1 MNYNENGDVDT
12 MVNVNTITTRREL
25 KLRREILVF
34 DKMCGSVQINGVS
47 FYEDEIADVVFVILN
62 RWDFQ
67 SKLHNDESILY
78 DLIRDSK
85 MTYHLQDACK
95 LMDIIGRSHLHLQ
108 AIVRTLMSLGDN
120 IESDNDTEVIN
131 HMIEKLDGEKVYRD
145 NFRYDVDARIRI
157 PQALN
162 PIRNY
167 LEDLKNNILSDEM
180 KVKDIVESESHFKE
194 SNGSYDVKLKLI
206 IKNDNI

>member
-1 MNYNENGDVDT
+1 
-12 MVNVNTITTRREL
+12 MVNINAITTRREL

-47 FYEDEIADVVFVILN
+47 FYEDEIADVVFNILN
-62 RWDFQ
+62 HWDFQ

-95 LMDIIGRSHLHLQ
+95 LMNIIGRSHLHLQ
-108 AIVRTLMSLGDN
+108 AIVRTLMSLGDS
-120 IESDNDTEVIN
+120 IESDNDIEVIN
-131 HMIEKLDGEKVYRD
+131 SMMEKLDGEKVYKD

-167 LEDLKNNILSDEM
+167 LEDLKNNMLGDERH
-180 KVKDIVESESHFKE
+180 VRDIVERELQADTD
-194 SNGSYDVKLKLI
+194 GVGYDVKLKLC
-206 IKNDNI
+206 IKKNI

>member
-1 MNYNENGDVDT
+1 MNGDVIK
-12 MVNVNTITTRREL
+12 MVNVNAITTRREL

-62 RWDFQ
+62 HWDFQ

-95 LMDIIGRSHLHLQ
+95 LMNIIGRSHLHLQ
-108 AIVRTLMSLGDN
+108 AIVRTLMSLGDS
-120 IESDNDTEVIN
+120 IESDDDIEFIN
-131 HMIEKLDGEKVYRD
+131 SMIEKLDGEKVYKD

-167 LEDLKNNILSDEM
+167 LEDLRNNILGDEM
-180 KVKDIVESESHFKE
+180 HVRDIVERELQTKTD
-194 SNGSYDVKLKLI
+194 GVGYDVKLKLG
-206 IKNDNI
+206 IKKNV

>member
-62 RWDFQ
+62 HWDFQ

-78 DLIRDSK
+78 DLIQDSK

-95 LMDIIGRSHLHLQ
+95 LMNIIGRSHLHLQ
-108 AIVRTLMSLGDN
+108 AIVRTLMSLGDG
-120 IESDNDTEVIN
+120 IESDNDIEVIN
-131 HMIEKLDGEKVYRD
+131 SMMEKLDGEKVYKD

-167 LEDLKNNILSDEM
+167 LEDLRNNMLGDEM
-180 KVKDIVESESHFKE
+180 HVRDIVERELQTKTD
-194 SNGSYDVKLKLI
+194 GVGYDVKLKLG
-206 IKNDNI
+206 IKKKI

>member
-1 MNYNENGDVDT
+1 ME
-12 MVNVNTITTRREL
+12 MVNVNAITTRREL

-34 DKMCGSVQINGVS
+34 DKMCDSVKINGVS
-47 FYEDEIADVVFVILN
+47 FYEDEIADVVFDILKH
-62 RWDFQ
+62 WDFQ

-95 LMDIIGRSHLHLQ
+95 LMDLVGRCHLHFQ

-131 HMIEKLDGEKVYRD
+131 HMIEKLDGAKVYRD

-167 LEDLKNNILSDEM
+167 LEDLKNNILSDEI

-194 SNGSYDVKLKLI
+194 SNGSYDVKLKLT
-206 IKNDNI
+206 IKNENI

>member
-1 MNYNENGDVDT
+1 
-12 MVNVNTITTRREL
+12 MVNVSAITPRREL
-25 KLRREILVF
+25 KLRREILEF
-34 DKMCGSVQINGVS
+34 DKMYSEVRINSVS
-47 FYEDEIADVVFVILN
+47 FYEDEQADVVLDILN
-62 RWDFQ
+62 HWDFQ
-67 SKLHNDESILY
+67 SKLHDDESILY

-108 AIVRTLMSLGDN
+108 AIVRTLMSLSDS
-120 IESDNDTEVIN
+120 IESVNDIEVIN
-131 HMIEKLDGEKVYRD
+131 SMIEKLDGEKVYKD

-167 LEDLKNNILSDEM
+167 LEDLKNNMLDDEIH
-180 KVKDIVESESHFKE
+180 VRDIVEHELQAKTD
-194 SNGSYDVKLKLI
+194 GVGYDVKLKLG
-206 IKNDNI
+206 IKKNI

>member
-1 MNYNENGDVDT
+1 MLME
-12 MVNVNTITTRREL
+12 MVNVNAITTRREL
-25 KLRREILVF
+25 KLRSEILVF
-34 DKMCGSVQINGVS
+34 DKMCDSVKINGVS
-47 FYEDEIADVVFVILN
+47 FYEDEIADVVFDILKH
-62 RWDFQ
+62 WDFQ

-95 LMDIIGRSHLHLQ
+95 LMDLVGRCHLHFQ

-131 HMIEKLDGEKVYRD
+131 HMIEKLDGAKVYRD

-167 LEDLKNNILSDEM
+167 LEDLKNNILSDEI

-194 SNGSYDVKLKLI
+194 SNGSYDVKLKLT
-206 IKNDNI
+206 IKNENI

>member
-62 RWDFQ
+62 HWDFQ

>member
-62 RWDFQ
+62 HWDFQ

-180 KVKDIVESESHFKE
+180 KVKDIVESESQFKE

>member
-1 MNYNENGDVDT
+1 
-12 MVNVNTITTRREL
+12 MVNINAITTRREL

-47 FYEDEIADVVFVILN
+47 FYEDEIADVVFNILN
-62 RWDFQ
+62 HWDFQ

-95 LMDIIGRSHLHLQ
+95 LMNIIGRSHLHLQ
-108 AIVRTLMSLGDN
+108 AIVRTLMSLGDS
-120 IESDNDTEVIN
+120 IESDNDIEVIN
-131 HMIEKLDGEKVYRD
+131 SMMEKLDGEKVYKD

-167 LEDLKNNILSDEM
+167 LEDLKNNMLGDERH
-180 KVKDIVESESHFKE
+180 VRDIVERELQADTD
-194 SNGSYDVKLKLI
+194 GVGYDVKLKI
-206 IKNDNI
+206 GIKKNV

>member
-1 MNYNENGDVDT
+1 MRNGDVDK
-12 MVNVNTITTRREL
+12 MVNVNAITTRREL

-47 FYEDEIADVVFVILN
+47 FYEDEIADVVFNILN
-62 RWDFQ
+62 HWDFQ

-95 LMDIIGRSHLHLQ
+95 LMNIIGRSHLHLQ
-108 AIVRTLMSLGDN
+108 AIVRTLLSL
-120 IESDNDTEVIN
+120 SDNVDDCNDIEVIDR
-131 HMIEKLDGEKVYRD
+131 MIEKLDGEKVYKD
-145 NFRYDVDARIRI
+145 NFQYDVDARIRI

-167 LEDLKNNILSDEM
+167 LEDLKNNMLGDEM
-180 KVKDIVESESHFKE
+180 HLRDIVKRELQADTD
-194 SNGSYDVKLKLI
+194 GVGYDVKLKI
-206 IKNDNI
+206 GIKKNV